1 LETGKREKS
10 AVAAWSNTV
19 MSLFVLFLVFV
30 VMAFADG
37 NDRSLKKAK
46 QSGERKRFDS
56 DFLSF

>member
-1 LETGKREKS
+1 
-10 AVAAWSNTV
+10 VAAWSNTV